1 MNFFAN
7 MHPVSVVVIVMILML
22 FFLSVVLL
30 MTVSTSYRK
39 QKKLATVGDTHRSA
53 LVRDVLQEFTAAYNT
68 FGQETN
74 TPAIITSVI
83 HEDMSFFLFCERFLN
98 NAVFDVQRKLAGAL
112 LGCTPAHTV
121 GVSAD
126 ILDLISLGPLAL
138 LGNGSRA
145 MVRALGNRA
154 HIGYLLRTRHNHSL
168 LYLSSHFAF
177 CIKDSFP
184 NLRNFI
190 ISVNAAFCKLFF

>member
-22 FFLSVVLL
+22 FILSVVLL

-74 TPAIITSVI
+74 TPAITI
-83 HEDMSFFLFCERFLN
+83 
-98 NAVFDVQRKLAGAL
+98 QRIYWL
-112 LGCTPAHTV
+112 
-121 GVSAD
+121 
-126 ILDLISLGPLAL
+126 LDLIILAKSIL
-138 LGNGSRA
+138 MIFSMTA
-145 MVRALGNRA
+145 TSCQ
-154 HIGYLLRTRHNHSL
+154 I
-168 LYLSSHFAF
+168 
-177 CIKDSFP
+177 
-184 NLRNFI
+184 
-190 ISVNAAFCKLFF
+190 

>member
-1 MNFFAN
+1 

-22 FFLSVVLL
+22 FILSVVLL

-83 HEDMSFFLFCERFLN
+83 HEDMSFSCS
-98 NAVFDVQRKLAGAL
+98 
-112 LGCTPAHTV
+112 
-121 GVSAD
+121 VSA
-126 ILDLISLGPLAL
+126 SSTTPCPCSSPWACW
-138 LGNGSRA
+138 
-145 MVRALGNRA
+145 VRSWA
-154 HIGYLLRTRHNHSL
+154 
-168 LYLSSHFAF
+168 
-177 CIKDSFP
+177 
-184 NLRNFI
+184 
-190 ISVNAAFCKLFF
+190 

>member
-22 FFLSVVLL
+22 FILSVVLL

-74 TPAIITSVI
+74 TPAIITSCSTLVLVPQPV
-83 HEDMSFFLFCERFLN
+83 MRVRAAS
-98 NAVFDVQRKLAGAL
+98 
-112 LGCTPAHTV
+112 TP
-121 GVSAD
+121 SAD
-126 ILDLISLGPLAL
+126 VPLINPTTRREGWFHRVI
-138 LGNGSRA
+138 NG
-145 MVRALGNRA
+145 
-154 HIGYLLRTRHNHSL
+154 
-168 LYLSSHFAF
+168 
-177 CIKDSFP
+177 
-184 NLRNFI
+184 
-190 ISVNAAFCKLFF
+190 

>member
-22 FFLSVVLL
+22 FILSVVLL

-98 NAVFDVQRKLAGAL
+98 NAV
-112 LGCTPAHTV
+112 
-121 GVSAD
+121 
-126 ILDLISLGPLAL
+126 SLFVT
-138 LGNGSRA
+138 
-145 MVRALGNRA
+145 MVCWVRSWA
-154 HIGYLLRTRHNHSL
+154 
-168 LYLSSHFAF
+168 
-177 CIKDSFP
+177 
-184 NLRNFI
+184 
-190 ISVNAAFCKLFF
+190 